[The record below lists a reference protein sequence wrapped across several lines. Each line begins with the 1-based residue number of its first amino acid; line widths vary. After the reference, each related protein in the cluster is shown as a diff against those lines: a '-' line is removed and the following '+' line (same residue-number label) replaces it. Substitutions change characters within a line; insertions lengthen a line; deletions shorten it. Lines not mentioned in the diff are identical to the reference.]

1 MRLSIFCVEKME
13 GHVSVT
19 NSIITMTT
27 RNINNLREYLTTPF
41 NAFLQI
47 DEHPALPITLTAD
60 SNSWQPLVQTHG
72 KDFNSVEHLFHH
84 YNKYNAGSK
93 LNRQLYLKD
102 DCQRLLQYIIF
113 QEGPYSRL
121 SVAQTLELSPAEW
134 ADMPELMEIDAK
146 TAPAAKNTV
155 THAIIAPVPQVSYT
169 DPRADI
175 RTARRKRMDDFHSRC
190 SAIERNLQELHKKSI
205 ETTSQ
210 MDRIFDAVD
219 NINATIGTLQN
230 VLKTIHSINN
240 IRTRLA

>member
-1 MRLSIFCVEKME
+1 
-13 GHVSVT
+13 
-19 NSIITMTT
+19 
-27 RNINNLREYLTTPF
+27 
-41 NAFLQI
+41 
-47 DEHPALPITLTAD
+47 
-60 SNSWQPLVQTHG
+60 
-72 KDFNSVEHLFHH
+72 
-84 YNKYNAGSK
+84 
-93 LNRQLYLKD
+93 
-102 DCQRLLQYIIF
+102 
-113 QEGPYSRL
+113 
-121 SVAQTLELSPAEW
+121 
-134 ADMPELMEIDAK
+134 MEIDTK
-146 TAPAAKNTV
+146 TATVAKNTV
-155 THAIIAPVPQVSYT
+155 THAIIAPVPQVSPHVSYT